1 MTNKRHMKLPRSKRG
16 RNLTAI
22 KVGGV
27 NPKDK
32 VMVTIGLRG
41 PKIPSAD
48 QFIGQTM
55 TREELAENFGARKA
69 DADKVAKCLKKF
81 GLKVKGV
88 SLETR
93 SMRVSGTAK
102 AMEAA
107 FKPDWAIMRSPSY
120 GTYRGRQGTI
130 QIPAELKGI
139 VTGVFGLDERRM
151 AHRRSGAGMPA
162 RPRTTLSP
170 LAPADI
176 EKRYNFPEGD
186 GEGQNIAIAEFGG
199 GFFIQDVIAYCK
211 KFQRRVPKVQ
221 TIDVLPDV
229 PDSRAFTFKELLDI
243 PDPERRHRKLD
254 ESFEVMMDVEIIA
267 GLCPKASI
275 SVYFSTFNQSGWIN
289 LLERVIHADPVP
301 VALSISW
308 GRAEDDVQWSS
319 EGIRAIDDLLNQAS
333 RKGITICVASGDDG
347 CRDEMFNDKYPMDHV
362 DFPSSSPHVMGV
374 GGTMLK
380 RSGTRVKE
388 VTWADP
394 KTADVRGGA
403 TGGGVSRKFPCPNW
417 QRVQVAPLFDNRKGR
432 VVPDVS
438 ALAGQ
443 PYYDLVF
450 SGLPWPDGKTS
461 ASAPVWAALVARID
475 AKLPPNKRQ
484 RFMTPLLYKKLA
496 NGKTVGEVSFR
507 DITLGKNETPGS
519 HIGYN
524 ARPGFDAA
532 TGWGVPDGVKLLN
545 ALANI

>member
-1 MTNKRHMKLPRSKRG
+1 
-16 RNLTAI
+16 
-22 KVGGV
+22 
-27 NPKDK
+27 
-32 VMVTIGLRG
+32 
-41 PKIPSAD
+41 
-48 QFIGQTM
+48 M
-55 TREELAENFGARKA
+55 TREQLAEKFGARKA

-81 GLKVKGV
+81 GLKVEEV

-102 AMEAA
+102 VVEAA
-107 FKPDWAIMRSPSY
+107 FKPDWVIMRSPAY
-120 GTYRGRQGTI
+120 GAYRGRQGPI
-130 QIPAELKGI
+130 YIPVELKGI

-151 AHRRSGAGMPA
+151 AHRRSGAA
-162 RPRTTLSP
+162 ISAEPRTTLSP
-170 LAPADI
+170 LTPTDI

-199 GFFIQDVIAYCK
+199 GYFAQDMIAYCK
-211 KFQRRVPKVQ
+211 KFQRPVPNVQ
-221 TIDVLPDV
+221 MIEVLPDG
-229 PDSRAFTFKELLDI
+229 RAYTFDQLLDI
-243 PDPERRHRKLD
+243 PDPDWRHRKLD

-275 SVYFSTFNQSGWIN
+275 SVYFSKFDQSGWIN
-289 LLERVIHADPVP
+289 LLDRVVHADPVP

-319 EGIRAIDDLLNQAS
+319 KGIRVIDDLLNQAS

-380 RSGTRVKE
+380 QSGTRVKE

-394 KTADVRGGA
+394 GTPEVRGGA
-403 TGGGVSRKFPCPNW
+403 TGGGVSRKFPRPGW
-417 QRVQVAPLFDNRKGR
+417 QKVQVASLFVNRKGR

-438 ALAGQ
+438 ALAGE

-450 SGLPWPDGKTS
+450 AGLPWPDGKTS
-461 ASAPVWAALVARID
+461 ASAPVWAALVARIN
-475 AKLPPNKRQ
+475 AKLPPNKQQ
-484 RFMTPLLYKKLA
+484 RFLTPLLYKKLG
-496 NGKTVGEVSFR
+496 NGKAVGEVSFR
-507 DITLGKNETPGS
+507 DITIGKNAPPGYT
-519 HIGYN
+519 IGYD

-545 ALANI
+545 ALAKI